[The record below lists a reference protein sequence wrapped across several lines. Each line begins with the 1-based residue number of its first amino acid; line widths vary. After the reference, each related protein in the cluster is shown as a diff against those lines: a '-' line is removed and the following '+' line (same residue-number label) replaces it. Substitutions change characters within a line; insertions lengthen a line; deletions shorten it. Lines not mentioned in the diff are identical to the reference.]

1 MSRFSVILPEGSVLL
16 KNEETSQVLR
26 LSAEEGPLCL
36 GTVEMSMLLNPMPV
50 PVPSV
55 KALAEDQASP
65 EESTP
70 SEEVEEV
77 STSSDEKEEAP
88 SEEPPKEPETPKP
101 AFLSRLEAQ
110 AEASRAQ
117 REAERRGE
125 RWASVAPVVSMAA
138 VSSTP
143 STPIPEE
150 KDEYSLRDEEES
162 LSSSEEGEGVNTFFA
177 PSEAPAPQFVM
188 PKIETPVPVFE
199 PGLHETLDRVE
210 HGEPWMP
217 PPVLPAG
224 SSPSASM
231 DAKNLT
237 QKINTLKNLLESGE
251 EASQANEEETPKTLS
266 AEDYPEVDPRQ
277 LSEIPTPPK
286 PGEGLDR
293 NYIRVLDA
301 PLEALTAE
309 DFDKTLES
317 MALRRNNIA
326 SEMEYLREI
335 EGENEDIEDLGRE
348 LDELDALF
356 AEVIDRKEA
365 FDKAIKLED
374 EEN

>member
-237 QKINTLKNLLESGE
+237 QKITQRWIPGSSPKSLRHPNQAKDLIGTIFAFLMRHLKRSRRKILTRHSNPWLCVATISKARWNTCARLKAKKKIL
-251 EASQANEEETPKTLS
+251 KT
-266 AEDYPEVDPRQ
+266 
-277 LSEIPTPPK
+277 
-286 PGEGLDR
+286 
-293 NYIRVLDA
+293 
-301 PLEALTAE
+301 
-309 DFDKTLES
+309 
-317 MALRRNNIA
+317 
-326 SEMEYLREI
+326 
-335 EGENEDIEDLGRE
+335 
-348 LDELDALF
+348 
-356 AEVIDRKEA
+356 
-365 FDKAIKLED
+365 
-374 EEN
+374 

>member
-251 EASQANEEETPKTLS
+251 EASQANEEETCRQKITQRWIPGSSPKSLRHPNQAKDLIGTIFAFLMRHLKRS
-266 AEDYPEVDPRQ
+266 RRK
-277 LSEIPTPPK
+277 I
-286 PGEGLDR
+286 
-293 NYIRVLDA
+293 
-301 PLEALTAE
+301 LTRHSNPWLCVATISKARWNTCARLKAKKKIL
-309 DFDKTLES
+309 KT
-317 MALRRNNIA
+317 
-326 SEMEYLREI
+326 
-335 EGENEDIEDLGRE
+335 
-348 LDELDALF
+348 
-356 AEVIDRKEA
+356 
-365 FDKAIKLED
+365 
-374 EEN
+374 

>member
-177 PSEAPAPQFVM
+177 PRPAPQFVM

-317 MALRRNNIA
+317 MALRRNNIE

-335 EGENEDIEDLGRE
+335 EGEKEDIEDLGRE

>member
-16 KNEETSQVLR
+16 KNEETGQVLR
-26 LSAEEGPLCL
+26 LSAEDGPLCL
-36 GTVEMSMLLNPMPV
+36 GTVEMSMLLNPMPMPVSSVKV
-50 PVPSV
+50 PV
-55 KALAEDQASP
+55 ENQASP
-65 EESTP
+65 EEPTP
-70 SEEVEEV
+70 SEENEEV
-77 STSSDEKEEAP
+77 STPSDEEEELP

-125 RWASVAPVVSMAA
+125 RWASATPAVSMAA
-138 VSSTP
+138 VTSTP

-162 LSSSEEGEGVNTFFA
+162 PAPSEESEGVNTSFA
-177 PSEAPAPQFVM
+177 QSEAPAPQFVM

-199 PGLHETLDRVE
+199 PGLHETLDRAE

-217 PPVLPAG
+217 PPVLPTG

-237 QKINTLKNLLESGE
+237 QKINALKSLLENGE
-251 EASQANEEETPKTLS
+251 EDSQTNDEAPKTLS

-317 MALRRNNIA
+317 MALRRNNIE

-335 EGENEDIEDLGRE
+335 EGEKEDIEDLGRE

-365 FDKAIKLED
+365 FDKAIKPED